1 VRPAPL
7 PAAMSASSSA
17 STREQVERE
26 AFEEQKSRERI
37 ANTESSLRAAGRETR
52 TAAGRQIFRSAAT
65 PVARALEDLLAE
77 NLQNPVAGVGHA
89 ALDLVVRFPHPNY
102 AAVTALRVVVDRI
115 SGARPYTAL
124 AIQIGQAMESE
135 LKGEG
140 LVHAAPQL
148 TTSIKRRYGPKTVL
162 KERVAARVAPAHHH
176 EPWSSRGHAQA
187 GALMLQIMERL
198 GLITTMV
205 ATTGHKRPRMVVPSP
220 QVIALAEEVC
230 DQFWTPSR
238 GPMVVLPVEWSGLT
252 GGGHLSGGRLVR
264 DRSCEV
270 QELHN
275 RFDGQAL
282 ERFTGIANIQQG
294 VPLWVDPEMVRLA
307 TQAWENGGLGLF
319 KVDREPSLPPAP
331 PQDAPPEVWAAWK
344 RAAAA
349 HHADL
354 KANVGRRVRIARG
367 LRELGELAGREIY
380 QAHWFDGR
388 GRLYTRNRHASTQGQ
403 DFEKGCIAFSRSFP
417 PLGGAD
423 LSPLAEEARRRHCS
437 FSHSLSW
444 FGGLDNP
451 LDHLE
456 LWRDAKDPWQFLQA
470 ARVFGRRSIGFVRNT
485 PGRLDQTCS
494 GCGIIAALTRDRW
507 LAKET
512 NLIGDEVQDLYT
524 TLARLLEEHLTEVL
538 HTAQGGTRQYRW
550 AEMFLRHGIT
560 RAMVKPVIL
569 ALPYGGQRLGM
580 VGAFEDHLSA
590 VMGWQD
596 PAVYVDRVSKP
607 SAWLAKQFAAILKEH
622 MGSALA
628 FRRWA
633 RDLVRAVIPA
643 TESAICWQSPSGWP
657 MRLGSTRTSETVVRT
672 EFFGVARLMTLQ
684 EEDPG
689 AELSALATA
698 GSAAANIVHGID
710 AAVVHLAVQRVKSPM
725 LTNHDCFAV
734 PWTDAGELREE
745 LLRAFRDATECA
757 VPEMLAQIEEQCRS
771 AVPGFKGLPP
781 FPLAG
786 DPWAPGELAQN
797 PAMYG

>member
-1 VRPAPL
+1 
-7 PAAMSASSSA
+7 MSASSSA
-17 STREQVERE
+17 STHGEQVERE
-26 AFEEQKSRERI
+26 AFEEQRSREKI
-37 ANTESSLRAAGRETR
+37 ANSTSSLRAAGRETK
-52 TAAGRQIFRSAAT
+52 TAAGRQIFRAAAT

-89 ALDLVVRFPHPNY
+89 ALDLVAQFKHPNY

-124 AIQIGQAMESE
+124 AVQIGQAMESE
-135 LKGEG
+135 LKGEA
-140 LVHAAPQL
+140 LAYAAPQL
-148 TTSIKRRYGPKTVL
+148 TTSIKRRYGPRTVL

-187 GALMLQIMERL
+187 GALMLQIMESL

-205 ATTGHKRPRMVVPSP
+205 ATTGHKRPRMVVPS
-220 QVIALAEEVC
+220 QRIIELAEEVH

-238 GPMVVLPVEWSGLT
+238 GPMVVRPREWSGLT

-264 DRSCEV
+264 DHSCEI
-270 QELHN
+270 QALHN
-275 RFDGQAL
+275 RFDRAAVA
-282 ERFTGIANIQQG
+282 RFSSIANIQQG
-294 VPLWVDPEMVRLA
+294 VPLWVDPEMVALA
-307 TQAWENGGLGLF
+307 TQAWEHGGLGLF
-319 KVDREPSLPPAP
+319 KVAREPSLPPQP
-331 PQDAPPEVWAAWK
+331 PADAPSEAWAAWK

-354 KANVGRRVRIARG
+354 RENVARRVRIARG

-388 GRLYTRNRHASTQGQ
+388 GRLYTRNRYASTQGQ

-417 PLGGAD
+417 PLGGAN
-423 LSPLAEEARRRHCS
+423 LSPLAEEAHRRHCS

-444 FGGLDNP
+444 FGGLGNP

-470 ARVFGRRSIGFVRNT
+470 ARAFGRRSIGFTRNT

-507 LAKET
+507 LARQT
-512 NLIGDEVQDLYT
+512 NLIGEEKSDLYA
-524 TLARLLEEHLTEVL
+524 TLARLLEERLTEVL
-538 HTAQGGTRQYRW
+538 HTAQGCTKQHRW
-550 AEMFLRHGIT
+550 AEMFLRFGIT
-560 RAMVKPVIL
+560 RTMVKPIVL

-596 PAVYVDRVSKP
+596 PAVYVDRVSRP
-607 SAWLAKQFAAILKEH
+607 SAWLAKEFAAILQEH

-633 RDLVRAVIPA
+633 RDLVKAVIPV
-643 TESAICWQSPSGWP
+643 TGSAIQWQSPSGWP
-657 MRLGSTRTSETVVRT
+657 MRLGATKSSETVVRT

-698 GSAAANIVHGID
+698 GSAAANIVHGLD
-710 AAVVHLAVQRVKSPM
+710 AAVVHLAVQRVESPM

-734 PWTDAGELREE
+734 PWPDAEE
-745 LLRAFRDATECA
+745 LNVVLRRAFRDVAETA
-757 VPEMLAQIEEQCRS
+757 VPEMLGQIEERCRR
-771 AVPGFKGLPP
+771 AVPDFRGLPAFP
-781 FPLAG
+781 FAG
-786 DPWAPGELAQN
+786 EPWEQGELGQN